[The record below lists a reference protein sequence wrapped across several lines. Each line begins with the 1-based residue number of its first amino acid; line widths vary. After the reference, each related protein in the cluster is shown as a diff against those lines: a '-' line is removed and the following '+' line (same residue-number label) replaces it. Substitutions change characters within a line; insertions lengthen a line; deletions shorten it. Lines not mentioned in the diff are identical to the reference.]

1 VHRDPTIRMKYIEAK
16 RIAIHKCLE
25 TAFKDESSVNVISI
39 GDSVVEQQAVKRE
52 AIAREEGW
60 SSEPSDAHP
69 QVQQPPPHGIWKT
82 LVLLT
87 KPTYQ
92 KLLAQQKVLLAWLPR
107 LVQHSESFDHSIE
120 KLDEQ
125 FHCIERLASAPTAP
139 RTGKSRCHPNCLV
152 GAGVLAGVVAYLCH

>member
-1 VHRDPTIRMKYIEAK
+1 MG
-16 RIAIHKCLE
+16 
-25 TAFKDESSVNVISI
+25 

-52 AIAREEGW
+52 AIAREETG
-60 SSEPSDAHP
+60 D
-69 QVQQPPPHGIWKT
+69 QPEAEGPRHGIWKT

-87 KPTYQ
+87 KPSYQ

-107 LVQHSESFDHSIE
+107 LVQHPASFDHSIE

-152 GAGVLAGVVAYLCH
+152 GAGVLAGVV